1 MLTLRIILLATCPQ
15 RLLGIVCWKLSFPTQ
30 LPNGLSRNWSILIT
44 HFLASLQCFIISL
57 GFRKCFS
64 THWTSKTKLWSKWE
78 LIKESDL
85 TVTEEWKG
93 AELPQRGTKEGKWE
107 KNLPASAGDS
117 GDMVLIPG
125 SGWSLGLGNGNP
137 FLHSCLENSV
147 DRGARQ
153 AIGHEVSESD
163 TTEHTHV
170 CGKSV
175 PQMLVWKNAWT
186 EWIKRM
192 I

>member
-1 MLTLRIILLATCPQ
+1 MEGGRNWSYFLIVSSVVETMLTLRIILLATCPQ

-85 TVTEEWKG
+85 TVTEEWKC
-93 AELPQRGTKEGKWE
+93 AEIPQRGTEEGKRDME
-107 KNLPASAGDS
+107 RGSEGRS
-117 GDMVLIPG
+117 G
-125 SGWSLGLGNGNP
+125 
-137 FLHSCLENSV
+137 
-147 DRGARQ
+147 R
-153 AIGHEVSESD
+153 
-163 TTEHTHV
+163 
-170 CGKSV
+170 
-175 PQMLVWKNAWT
+175 ML
-186 EWIKRM
+186 RS
-192 I
+192 